1 MELNK
6 YIDHT
11 ILKAEAT
18 KEEVIKI
25 CKEARQYNFASVCV
39 NTCHAALVSMS

>member
-1 MELNK
+1 MEINK

-18 KEEVIKI
+18 TDKIKKL
-25 CKEARQYNFASVCV
+25 CQEAMEYKFKTVCL
-39 NTCHAALVSMS
+39 NPS